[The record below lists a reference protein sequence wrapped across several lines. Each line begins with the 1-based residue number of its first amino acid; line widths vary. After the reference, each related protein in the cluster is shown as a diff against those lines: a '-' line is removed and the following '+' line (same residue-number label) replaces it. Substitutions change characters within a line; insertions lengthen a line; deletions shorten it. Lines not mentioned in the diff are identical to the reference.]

1 MKKHIYIAALLTA
14 AFGLQ
19 ACDKTSKAADT
30 TTTVDSIAAADSTN
44 VVTEE
49 PIGSP
54 TDVKADPGTFQIK
67 PLKYGY
73 DELSTYIDATTM
85 ETHYSKHYL
94 GYINNLNKALVDA
107 GINKSNIVE
116 ILKDDKAL
124 AQAGVRN
131 NAGGYYNHLLYFD
144 LMSPNPEK
152 LNDKGALQAKI
163 NETFGSVDELKAK
176 LKEAATKQFGSGW
189 AWLIVKADG
198 TLAVTSTP
206 NQDNPLMPVAEVQGT
221 PILGIDVWEHAYYL
235 KYKNLRADY
244 VDAFFQVLDWKEVE
258 SNYNKV
264 AK

>member
-1 MKKHIYIAALLTA
+1 MKKHISLAALIASALISQSCTPK
-14 AFGLQ
+14 Q
-19 ACDKTSKAADT
+19 DVADANSSNESVAVDS
-30 TTTVDSIAAADSTN
+30 TTVAEK
-44 VVTEE
+44 VEV
-49 PIGSP
+49 GSP

-73 DELSTYIDATTM
+73 EELSQYIDATTM

-94 GYINNLNKALVDA
+94 GYINNLNKALEEAGVTKSSIVD
-107 GINKSNIVE
+107 
-116 ILKDDKAL
+116 ILKDEKVL

-144 LMSPNPEK
+144 IMSPNPSQ
-152 LNDKGALQAKI
+152 LNDKGSLYKKI

-198 TLAVTSTP
+198 TLAVTSTA
-206 NQDNPLMPVAEVQGT
+206 NQDNPLMPVVEVQGT

-244 VDAFFQVLDWKEVE
+244 VDAFFNVLDWKEVE
-258 SNYNKV
+258 SNYSKV